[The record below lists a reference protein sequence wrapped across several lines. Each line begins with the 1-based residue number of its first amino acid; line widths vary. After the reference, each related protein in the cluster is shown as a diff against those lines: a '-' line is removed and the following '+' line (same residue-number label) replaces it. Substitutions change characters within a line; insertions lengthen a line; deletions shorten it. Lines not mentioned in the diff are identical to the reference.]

1 VHVGGTH
8 PEKKE
13 KAATLCHDTN
23 TQKNHIYIY
32 EGLVNLHGL
41 LVWDSLPYGTS
52 NPVTLCHVLILDLDA
67 TCKKTT
73 KGEICTK

>member
-1 VHVGGTH
+1 MWAG
-8 PEKKE
+8 P
-13 KAATLCHDTN
+13 
-23 TQKNHIYIY
+23 TQKKKKKLRHYVMTQIHKKITYIY

-73 KGEICTK
+73 KGE